1 MKQLEI
7 REVTGKKALKAFI
20 RVPWSIYKDDP
31 NWIAPLL
38 FERKEALSSKNPF
51 FKHAVWRAWIAYQ
64 DGKPVGRISAQID
77 ELHQQR
83 YNNKTGFFGLIEAPD
98 DFDIFSALFEAAE
111 NWLRENGMQQIV
123 GPFNLGINQEVGIL
137 VEGFNTPPRVMTS
150 HSPRYY
156 GAAIEAC
163 GYQPAQDMLAYELDI
178 HSYTSPVSMQ
188 ELISRNADRL
198 KVRQLDPKNKEADF
212 DLMRDIF
219 NDAWQDNWNFVPFTQ
234 EEFRTVGKELS
245 MVVPADFMQ
254 IAEIDGEAA
263 AFIVLLPDINEVSA
277 DLNGRLLPFGWA
289 KLLWR
294 LKVRFP
300 KACRMPLMGV
310 RQKYQKTI
318 FGPTMAFMLIESVI
332 MPGMSRKGETVEMSW
347 ILDSNKPTINIIEKF
362 GGKLTKRYRMYDK
375 DLTL

>member
-20 RVPWSIYKDDP
+20 RVPWSIYKDDS

-111 NWLRENGMQQIV
+111 NWLRKNGMQQIV

-188 ELISRNADRL
+188 DLISRNADRV

-234 EEFRTVGKELS
+234 EEFRTIGKELS
-245 MVVPADFMQ
+245 WWC
-254 IAEIDGEAA
+254 
-263 AFIVLLPDINEVSA
+263 LLISCRSQRSM
-277 DLNGRLLPFGWA
+277 GRRLL
-289 KLLWR
+289 LLSCCPTLTR
-294 LKVRFP
+294 L
-300 KACRMPLMGV
+300 A
-310 RQKYQKTI
+310 
-318 FGPTMAFMLIESVI
+318 PT
-332 MPGMSRKGETVEMSW
+332 
-347 ILDSNKPTINIIEKF
+347 
-362 GGKLTKRYRMYDK
+362 
-375 DLTL
+375 

>member
-188 ELISRNADRL
+188 DLISRNSDRV
-198 KVRQLDPKNKEADF
+198 KVRQLDPKNKVADF

-234 EEFRTVGKELS
+234 EEFRTIGKELS

-362 GGKLTKRYRMYDK
+362 GGKITKRYRMYEK
-375 DLTL
+375 NLTL